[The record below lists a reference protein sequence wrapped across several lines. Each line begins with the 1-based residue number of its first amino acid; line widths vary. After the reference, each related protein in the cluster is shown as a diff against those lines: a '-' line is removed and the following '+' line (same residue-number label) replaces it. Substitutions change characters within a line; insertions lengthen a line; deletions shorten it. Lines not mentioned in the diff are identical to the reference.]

1 MGNDYRL
8 SFPALFLNAFL
19 RVSRF
24 PSCHINHLF
33 PKNSP
38 YLSEMSDFLRDEG
51 IFRFAEQ
58 IEVDRYQLFRVLI
71 VLTDVDENRR
81 DHHFQDRDQ
90 AKKNER

>member
-1 MGNDYRL
+1 
-8 SFPALFLNAFL
+8 
-19 RVSRF
+19 
-24 PSCHINHLF
+24 
-33 PKNSP
+33 
-38 YLSEMSDFLRDEG
+38 MSDFLRDEG

-58 IEVDRYQLFRVLI
+58 VEVDRHQLFRVLV